1 MSSYRWI
8 YGRDL
13 LSGAKLPS
21 VRAADEAGILVGERL
36 GALPADGDAGSG
48 GDGGQTSG
56 KRQGPGPSRP
66 AHAISRPRWTLADTS
81 IVIGLI
87 AVGVALPAAIAL
99 WSHAFGIPRYDDW
112 AYRRVLSDFVLTGHM
127 SLVGW
132 GAMTLVGQILWAAP
146 FAAVLGA
153 QAWVAGFSVAIA
165 SAIGI
170 GCAYWLARS
179 LVGRGWGVAC
189 TLLVL
194 VAPGFLVNTSSF
206 MTDVP
211 AFSAEIVCLA
221 LGVAALRARGR
232 ARWALLAASMAVG
245 CAGFSVREFDLAAP
259 TAVLVSLALQDRRN
273 WRTYT
278 AFGACVLALCTAIYL
293 WTWQLAGA
301 QHEALGLPIGSA
313 LRALAG
319 GYFALALF
327 VSPFLPAAVRRSG
340 PARSR
345 RGLIAAAVILVT
357 GVVLLASGRSIFSG
371 NYLTQQG
378 MSGTA
383 TLPGFRPVL
392 FPAPVWLVL
401 QFIALA
407 AGTVLAFMAANA
419 SCGVLRSWSTGRDGE
434 RSIISIFV
442 ALSGIGLVV
451 YGLFVQGPIFDRYVW
466 ALAFATAVLLAR
478 TALDAEATS
487 VEGARPGAIHE
498 WAASRGTPVLAATVG
513 LALVATA
520 VAAAVTLNADAYD
533 GARWSAGQAA
543 VRVGFPASAVDA
555 GFDWVGWHA
564 ATPAERGLNMTSGP
578 PYELWYDQMFP
589 RFKECAFVSGSP
601 VASADVFLLGTVRY
615 QEVGF
620 AVPEYLYIYG
630 VRDQECAPVRH
641 PSHR

>member
-1 MSSYRWI
+1 MDAGRHFHCYRADR
-8 YGRDL
+8 GRCRPAR
-13 LSGAKLPS
+13 SHRP
-21 VRAADEAGILVGERL
+21 LVSRLRDPALRRL
-36 GALPADGDAGSG
+36 GVP
-48 GDGGQTSG
+48 
-56 KRQGPGPSRP
+56 PG
-66 AHAISRPRWTLADTS
+66 
-81 IVIGLI
+81 
-87 AVGVALPAAIAL
+87 AVGFCPDRAHVPRRLG
-99 WSHAFGIPRYDDW
+99 SHDPGRPD
-112 AYRRVLSDFVLTGHM
+112 
-127 SLVGW
+127 
-132 GAMTLVGQILWAAP
+132 LWAAP

-194 VAPGFLVNTSSF
+194 AAPGFLVNTSSF

-211 AFSAEIVCLA
+211 AFSAEIACLA

-232 ARWALLAASMAVG
+232 MRWALLAASMAVG
-245 CAGFSVREFDLAAP
+245 CAGFSVREFDLAAA

-273 WRTYT
+273 WRTYSV
-278 AFGACVLALCTAIYL
+278 FGACVLALCTAIYL
-293 WTWQLAGA
+293 WTWHLAGA
-301 QHEALGLPIGSA
+301 QHEALGLPTASA
-313 LRALAG
+313 VRALAG

-345 RGLIAAAVILVT
+345 RGLIAAAVILVS
-357 GVVLLASGRSIFSG
+357 GAALLISGRSIFSG

-401 QFIALA
+401 KLIALA

-451 YGLFVQGPIFDRYVW
+451 YGLFVQGRSST
-466 ALAFATAVLLAR
+466 ATCGLWP
-478 TALDAEATS
+478 S
-487 VEGARPGAIHE
+487 RPRCCWPG
-498 WAASRGTPVLAATVG
+498 P
-513 LALVATA
+513 
-520 VAAAVTLNADAYD
+520 
-533 GARWSAGQAA
+533 RWRPRPPPRRA
-543 VRVGFPASAVDA
+543 PA
-555 GFDWVGWHA
+555 
-564 ATPAERGLNMTSGP
+564 PAPFTSGP
-578 PYELWYDQMFP
+578 LREGRLSWWP
-589 RFKECAFVSGSP
+589 R
-601 VASADVFLLGTVRY
+601 SAWRW
-615 QEVGF
+615 
-620 AVPEYLYIYG
+620 
-630 VRDQECAPVRH
+630 
-641 PSHR
+641 